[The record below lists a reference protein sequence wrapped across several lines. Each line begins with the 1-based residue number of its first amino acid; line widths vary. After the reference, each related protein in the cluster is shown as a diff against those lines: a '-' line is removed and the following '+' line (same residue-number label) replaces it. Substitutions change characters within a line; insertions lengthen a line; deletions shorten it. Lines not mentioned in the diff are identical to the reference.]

1 MVAVFNSNPLLSKLG
16 WGTTSSVVSIIGCRL
31 VKETTKET
39 TVEFACPHPVSA
51 EAEGGPL
58 ASGLLASRISSLF
71 PFVKAK
77 NDLSIAP
84 AYGYMI
90 HTGLRR

>member
-1 MVAVFNSNPLLSKLG
+1 MITVFNSNPLLSKLG
-16 WGTTSSVVSIIGCRL
+16 WGTTSPFVSIISRRL

-51 EAEGGPL
+51 VG
-58 ASGLLASRISSLF
+58 GLLASRISSLF

>member
-16 WGTTSSVVSIIGCRL
+16 WGTTSPFVSIISRQL
-31 VKETTKET
+31 VKET

-77 NDLSIAP
+77 
-84 AYGYMI
+84 MI
-90 HTGLRR
+90 YLLHPPMDI